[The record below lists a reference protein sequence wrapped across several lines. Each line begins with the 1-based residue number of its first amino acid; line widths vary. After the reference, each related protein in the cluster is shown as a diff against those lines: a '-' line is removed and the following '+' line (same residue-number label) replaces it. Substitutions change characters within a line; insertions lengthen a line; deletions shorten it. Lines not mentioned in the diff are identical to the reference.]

1 MSKQPKTLEEAMR
14 NPRFFFWPWMTA
26 NNINEHGDLIVPAV
40 YPKTQDVC
48 FVEGSIEEI
57 RACNARN
64 AEINAMYVRDLNT
77 VFDYRISRG
86 MPILPSAKY

>member
-1 MSKQPKTLEEAMR
+1 MS

-26 NNINEHGDLIVPAV
+26 NNINEHGELIVPAV
-40 YPKTQDVC
+40 YPKSPDVC
-48 FVEGSIEEI
+48 FVEGSNEEI
-57 RACNARN
+57 RACNARHD
-64 AEINAMYVRDLNT
+64 EIKAMFVRDLNT